1 MSEFDL
7 IGRLQQLICLPD
19 GGAVPGCSV
28 GIGDD
33 AALLEIPPGH
43 EIVVCTDTL
52 VEGIH
57 FPRDTIPEAIGHK
70 ALAVNL
76 SDLAAMGAQPTFF
89 FMALTLPREDTAW
102 VDSFARGM
110 ARLAKRFR
118 VQLAGGDTTRGP
130 LSVTITALGTVEK
143 GLALLRSGAQSGDR
157 IVISGAP
164 GAAAQAL
171 SAMREGCEPEPSE
184 RMALEFP
191 EPRISLGRALTARAT
206 SCIDL
211 SDGLAADLGHILD
224 QSGVGADVELD
235 RLPVPSG
242 LEHLAD
248 EQRWRLQL
256 AGGDDYELCFT
267 IPAGSAVDLD
277 QLSESCGVAL
287 TAIGT
292 IVRRAGLELITG
304 DGRRFELDSA
314 GFRHFSGGE
323 KNVGQTV

>member
-19 GGAVPGCSV
+19 AESVPGCGV

-33 AALLEIPPGH
+33 AAILDIPPGH
-43 EIVVCTDTL
+43 ELVVCTDTL

-57 FPRDTIPEAIGHK
+57 FPRDTQPEAIGHK

-89 FMALTLPREDTAW
+89 FMALTLPAEDSAW
-102 VDSFARGM
+102 LDAFARGM
-110 ARLAKRFR
+110 ARLASRFR

-130 LSVTITALGTVEK
+130 LSITITALGVVEK
-143 GLALLRSGAQSGDR
+143 GQALLRSGAQPGDL
-157 IVISGAP
+157 VVVSGAP
-164 GAAAQAL
+164 GAAARAL
-171 SAMREGCEPEPSE
+171 SAMQEGREPEPSG

-191 EPRISLGRALTARAT
+191 QPRINVGSALVKRAT

-211 SDGLAADLGHILD
+211 SDGLAADLGHVLE
-224 QSGVGADVELD
+224 QSGVGAELELD
-235 RLPVPSG
+235 RLPVPPG
-242 LEHLAD
+242 LENLAE

-267 IPAGSAVDLD
+267 IPPDRAVELD
-277 QLSESCGVAL
+277 QLSDSCGVAL
-287 TAIGT
+287 TSVGT
-292 IVRRAGLELITG
+292 IVTRTGLELITK
-304 DGRRFELDSA
+304 DGGRFELASA
-314 GFRHFSGGE
+314 GFRHFFDGE
-323 KNVGQTV
+323 ETLDQAD